1 MDILQS
7 GIGHN
12 QTPKSPK
19 ILIIK
24 TGSTKL
30 QCNMSRKK
38 LWPSIKG
45 HFKFK
50 AKQIFVT
57 FSFKHGG
64 LSLEE
69 FHPFILIFVFFS
81 SGRSSFWRLQLLLEL
96 ELCTEQ
102 KRPNKQMK
110 QLIWTYSLFSLQHDK
125 FVPQLEFPNF
135 PVSTTFYIRMYQQ
148 HLATNFWQNLGGI
161 GLNFN
166 ESKVA
171 ATQCSYWHCWE
182 ELHPMGPVKELI
194 ANKRK
199 NCNSFNAII
208 LYSRH
213 YQGRGVLVR
222 TRSLAFPKVH
232 LCFYLLI
239 FDQY

>member
-1 MDILQS
+1 MDISQY
-7 GIGHN
+7 GIYHN

-19 ILIIK
+19 IFIIK

-148 HLATNFWQNLGGI
+148 HLATNFWQNLG
-161 GLNFN
+161 
-166 ESKVA
+166 
-171 ATQCSYWHCWE
+171 
-182 ELHPMGPVKELI
+182 
-194 ANKRK
+194 
-199 NCNSFNAII
+199 
-208 LYSRH
+208 
-213 YQGRGVLVR
+213 
-222 TRSLAFPKVH
+222 SLKWWDWIEF
-232 LCFYLLI
+232 
-239 FDQY
+239 